1 MVRGERWT
9 SIDLLPVVHNSYS
22 HSGPSSSEDNHQ
34 LLRPDSMAAGDLAA
48 GFILLSQTV
57 VGMLGN
63 FSLLYHYLFLY
74 CTGYRL
80 RTVDLI
86 VKNLI
91 VGNILVLFSAGFHS
105 TMTNFGWNHLNSGSA
120 CRFFAYVRG
129 VGRGTSIGITC
140 ILSVFQAITI
150 SPRNSKWA
158 KLKVQAL
165 KFIVPSIFLCWILN
179 LLVNLNYPIFVTR
192 IMNNKSI
199 TNRKSFRHCTAIH
212 HDRSGDI
219 FIAMMFFPVVLCF
232 LLMIWTSGSTVFIL
246 YRHKQ
251 RVQNFHRISVSSISS
266 AESRATKTI
275 LLLVSIFVIFN
286 TLSSISYIVLG
297 LLNNPS
303 LFISTMSSIITS
315 YFPTVSPFLLMSRDP
330 TISRLCFAGKRNT
343 NAPTPM
349 RKM

>member
-232 LLMIWTSGSTVFIL
+232 LLMIWTSGSTVFTL

-251 RVQNFHRISVSSISS
+251 RVQNVHGINGSSISS

-275 LLLVSIFVIFN
+275 LLLMGIFISFN
-286 TLSSISYIVLG
+286 TLSSISYIILG
-297 LLNNPS
+297 ISNNAG
-303 LFISTMSSIITS
+303 LFISTMSAVVISC
-315 YFPTVSPFLLMSRDP
+315 FPAISPFLLMSRDSRV
-330 TISRLCFAGKRNT
+330 SRLCFAGERNANSPTLKR
-343 NAPTPM
+343 
-349 RKM
+349 KV

>member
-1 MVRGERWT
+1 
-9 SIDLLPVVHNSYS
+9 
-22 HSGPSSSEDNHQ
+22 
-34 LLRPDSMAAGDLAA
+34 MAAGDLAA

-140 ILSVFQAITI
+140 ILSVFQAIMI

-219 FIAMMFFPVVLCF
+219 FIAMMFFPVVF
-232 LLMIWTSGSTVFIL
+232 GSTVFIL